1 VFSTR
6 LASLSLALVV
16 ILAACAGPA
25 AAPAPTMIPPTS
37 APAEKPTTSGITVT
51 DALGRKV
58 TFAKPPQRIVLV
70 GKALIMIADAIYLFP
85 EASARVVALGKT
97 IQNQVDFIPVVDPN
111 YANKILL
118 EGNAGAE
125 QIAAAR
131 PDLVL
136 LKSSVAE
143 SLGKPVEA
151 LGIPVV
157 YIDFETPEQYWRD
170 LATLGQLFQNE
181 ARAKQ
186 LIAFFQQRVDRVAK
200 AVADLKDDQ
209 KPRVLLLYYSEQSG
223 AVAFNVPPLQW
234 MQSMLVQTGGGWP
247 VWKDVQFG
255 QGWTKVTLE
264 QIATWDADQIYI
276 IVYSG
281 NLNDAI
287 KKLKADPQW
296 QALRAVKQGKLYG
309 FPADYY
315 SWDQPDPRWILGLT
329 WVAAKM
335 NPDRFKDLDMQKE
348 IQTFYKDLYNLDD
361 AAYKKN
367 IQPNL
372 VGDLP

>member
-1 VFSTR
+1 MFSTR
-6 LASLSLALVV
+6 LVALSLALVTA
-16 ILAACAGPA
+16 LTACAGPA
-25 AAPAPTMIPPTS
+25 AAPAPTALYPTRAPAATPTPTS
-37 APAEKPTTSGITVT
+37 ITIT

-58 TFAKPPQRIVLV
+58 TVARPPQRIVVV
-70 GKALIMIADAIYLFP
+70 GKALFMIADAVYLFP
-85 EASARVVALGKT
+85 EASARVAAIGKT
-97 IQNQVDFIPVVDPN
+97 VQNKVDFIPVIDPN
-111 YANKILL
+111 YASKMIL
-118 EGNAGAE
+118 ESTAGAE
-125 QIAAAR
+125 QIAAAK

-170 LATLGQLFQNE
+170 MTTLGQLFQNE

-186 LIAFFQQRVDRVAK
+186 LIAFFQQRLDRVTK

-234 MQSMLVQTGGGWP
+234 MQSMLVQTGGGRP
-247 VWKDVQFG
+247 AWKDAQLG

-264 QIATWDADQIYI
+264 QIATWDADQIYV

-281 NLNDAI
+281 NVNDAI

-329 WVAAKM
+329 WIAAKM
-335 NPDRFKDLDMQKE
+335 NPDRFKDLDMQQE
-348 IQTFYKDLYNLDD
+348 ARTFYKDLYNLDD
-361 AAYKKN
+361 AAYQKS

>member
-1 VFSTR
+1 MFTR
-6 LASLSLALVV
+6 LATLSLAV
-16 ILAACAGPA
+16 ILILTACAAP
-25 AAPAPTMIPPTS
+25 AAPAPTPVPPTS
-37 APAEKPTTSGITVT
+37 APAATPTSTSITVT

-58 TFAKPPQRIVLV
+58 TFAKPPQRIIVV
-70 GKALIMIADAIYLFP
+70 GKALFMIADAIYLFP
-85 EASARVVALGKT
+85 EAPSRVAAIGKT
-97 IQNQVDFIPVVDPN
+97 MQNKVDFIPVIDPN
-111 YANKILL
+111 YASKTIL
-118 EGNAGAE
+118 ESSAGAE
-125 QIAAAR
+125 QIAAAK

-143 SLGKPVEA
+143 SLGEPVEA

-170 LATLGQLFQNE
+170 MTTLGQLFQNE

-186 LIAFFQQRVDRVAK
+186 LIAFFQQRVDRVTK

-209 KPRVLLLYYSEQSG
+209 KPRVLLLYYSEKSG
-223 AVAFNVPPLQW
+223 AVAFNIPPLQW
-234 MQSMLVQTGGGWP
+234 MQSMLVQTGGGQP
-247 VWKDVQFG
+247 AWKDAQLG
-255 QGWTKVTLE
+255 QGWTTVTLE

-281 NLNDAI
+281 NVNDAI

-315 SWDQPDPRWILGLT
+315 SWDQPDTRWILGLT
-329 WVAAKM
+329 WIAEKM
-335 NPDRFKDLDMQKE
+335 NPDRFKDLDMQQE
-348 IQTFYKDLYNLDD
+348 VCTFYKDLYNMDD
-361 AAYKKN
+361 AAYQKN